1 MVTGLNLVFVA
12 ECLREF
18 LRGWTEV
25 GLEGHLRLP
34 LRGNRNANRGV
45 AELGEFRAVG
55 SDEQRY
61 PLEPG
66 LLLVQLAGKRGAVGI
81 VTAAEQHV
89 SVGGDDLV
97 NDGRE
102 VRRAARV

>member
-34 LRGNRNANRGV
+34 LRWNRNANRGI

-55 SDEQRY
+55 GDEQRH
-61 PLEPG
+61 PLEPS
-66 LLLVQLAGKRGAVGI
+66 LLFIHLAGKRGAVGI

-89 SVGGDDLV
+89 SVGGDDLID
-97 NDGRE
+97 DGRA
-102 VRRAARV
+102 VRDR